1 MTDPADALFSPER
14 RQARRFDTPYR
25 SRPMT
30 DQVFTEEELDGEERR
45 LAFARFSETIRQ
57 FYPEP
62 SKYRIL
68 FGELHGHSCLSDGGP
83 TRTNTTG
90 TSGKT
95 RSSILLPSP
104 TTITA
109 GLDLRRSTDRRGKRS
124 RRPRSAGTTPG
135 PSRPSSA
142 TRSTATPITTISSSI
157 TGISRGRSSA
167 KRSTG
172 TSRRRS

>member
-1 MTDPADALFSPER
+1 MPDPSDALFSPER

-45 LAFARFSETIRQ
+45 LAYPRFAETIRQ

-83 TRTNTTG
+83 TPDEYYRNIRENAKLDFAALTDHHHG
-90 TSGKT
+90 GVG
-95 RSSILLPSP
+95 SP
-104 TTITA
+104 T
-109 GLDLRRSTDRRGKRS
+109 LY
-124 RRPRSAGTTPG
+124 
-135 PSRPSSA
+135 
-142 TRSTATPITTISSSI
+142 
-157 TGISRGRSSA
+157 
-167 KRSTG
+167 
-172 TSRRRS
+172 